1 MKAYISV
8 SYKNRKSVDS
18 EIEEIIQTLR
28 ESSISS
34 LVFVDRYRFEL
45 EQEREMMKTAMSEI
59 DSCDLLIAEVSDKGI
74 GIGVE
79 VGYAKAK
86 GKPVVYLRHQNAEHS
101 TTVSG
106 VSDFQVIYSDIT
118 DLKQKLT
125 QVITKLKG

>member
-1 MKAYISV
+1 VKAYISV

-34 LVFVDRYRFEL
+34 LVFVDRYRFEP
-45 EQEREMMKTAMSEI
+45 EQEHEMMKTAMSEI